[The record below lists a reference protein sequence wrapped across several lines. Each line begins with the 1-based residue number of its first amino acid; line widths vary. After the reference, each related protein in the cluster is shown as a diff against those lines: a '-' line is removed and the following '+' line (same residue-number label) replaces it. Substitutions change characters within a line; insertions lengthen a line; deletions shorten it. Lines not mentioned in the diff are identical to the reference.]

1 MRKDWQA
8 STTPRFARRTP
19 QVLRRAAP
27 PPWLASLARLCRKF
41 FDSWQGMPLCELES
55 SGIAVHVRYC
65 GVNTVNY
72 VSQYRILECLS
83 KKYNFP
89 FKTIKKVF
97 FYFWFKNIKKGFLYR
112 KKSLKTVNFITQIKQ
127 IALTKVHN

>member
-55 SGIAVHVRYC
+55 SGIAVHIRYC
-65 GVNTVNY
+65 GVNTFNY
-72 VSQYRILECLS
+72 VSQYRILEYLS
-83 KKYNFP
+83 KRCNFSLKP
-89 FKTIKKVF
+89 LKECFLYRNNLKKLF
-97 FYFWFKNIKKGFLYR
+97 NFWFKNIKKGFLYR
-112 KKSLKTVNFITQIKQ
+112 KN
-127 IALTKVHN
+127 H